1 MRILLLPI
9 IMVLVIVSGCTIPG
23 TTIEIPFIPNFFG
36 PNIQEETHDVIVI
49 QSLQAIPS
57 TEVRSGQTVT
67 LRAFIKDQQNPEM
80 GPKGNVKIV
89 LYNTCELFDV
99 DTRSSFCTMGK
110 EVIMQKDQTS
120 GAYYC
125 TIEKMFPQSTAVAE
139 WSLKARDVKVQTPC
153 RVGIMAQYTYFTP
166 TTYKVTF
173 INKQELERLVTQGK
187 SAGVGGLEGVA
198 GEGPVKSYMEI
209 PNQPIVYDINEGG
222 SGILSFWI
230 ENKGVGQLA
239 IPSRNN
245 TYFATIKDEC
255 QKISETDTPETT
267 RKMCID
273 IYPSQGDDVDLVNA
287 GDGLSL
293 KKCFEQKIGETTAL
307 IGRSTPKYS
316 CEITSP
322 ANSNIKLQKTF
333 QINSEI
339 SYLYKFTQEIDL
351 KVKPGVSL

>member
-1 MRILLLPI
+1 MKLLLLPA
-9 IMVLVIVSGCTIPG
+9 IMVLVLVSGCTIPG
-23 TTIEIPFIPNFFG
+23 TTIDIPFIPNFFG

-49 QSLQAIPS
+49 QNLQAIPS
-57 TEVRSGQTVT
+57 AEVRSGQTVT
-67 LRAFIKDQQNPEM
+67 LRAFIKNQQNPEL

-110 EVIMQKDQTS
+110 EVSMQKDQIS

-153 RVGIMAQYTYFTP
+153 RIGIMAQYTYFTP
-166 TTYKVTF
+166 TTYRITF

-187 SAGVGGLEGVA
+187 SAGVSGIEGVA
-198 GEGPVKSYMEI
+198 GEGPVKTFMEV
-209 PNQPIVYDINEGG
+209 PNQPIVYDTNDGG
-222 SGILSFWI
+222 SGILSLWI
-230 ENKGVGQLA
+230 ENKGFGQLA
-239 IPSRNN
+239 IPSRANI
-245 TYFATIKDEC
+245 YFATRDGEC
-255 QKISETDTPETT
+255 QTISETDTPETT
-267 RKMCID
+267 RQICID
-273 IYPSQGDDVDLVNA
+273 IYPSQGDVGDLLLA
-287 GDGLSL
+287 GDGRSL
-293 KKCFEQKIGETTAL
+293 KDCFREKIGETTAL
-307 IGRSTPKYS
+307 IGKSTPKYS

-322 ANSNIKLQKTF
+322 VDSKIKLQKTF

-351 KVKPGVSL
+351 KIKPGVSL